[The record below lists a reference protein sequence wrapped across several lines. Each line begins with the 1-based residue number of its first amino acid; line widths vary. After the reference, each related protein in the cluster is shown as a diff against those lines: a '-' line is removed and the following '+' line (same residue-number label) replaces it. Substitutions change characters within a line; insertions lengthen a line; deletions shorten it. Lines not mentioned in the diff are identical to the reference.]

1 MRANPKRSLLEM
13 VHRSLLGIGLM
24 GIAVTTFAMIPG
36 QALAEFPERPI
47 KMIVANAPGG
57 ATDITARIVAEHMSK
72 TLKQQIIIENQG
84 GGGGTIAFGTIARSK
99 PDGYSLAIA
108 TGALTGGGILYSNLP
123 YDTEKS
129 FAPVSLL
136 ATFYNIFV
144 THPGFQAKTLS
155 EFIAY
160 AKTKE
165 VMLGSGNVGGMSWL
179 STMKLN
185 RVAGTKVK
193 YIPYKGLGPAVVDLV
208 GGHIDMALGDLAGLK
223 QLMAAGKILPV
234 AVTSP
239 KRAAG
244 LPNVPAMSEAVP
256 GFGQEGWIGLLA
268 PAGTPKDVIQKL
280 NKAAVAALADPT
292 IRGRLI
298 ADDFGV
304 IGNSPEEF
312 ADFIHKDV
320 ADVGA
325 TVKFTGVKLDIPK

>member
-1 MRANPKRSLLEM
+1 MAF
-13 VHRSLLGIGLM
+13 
-24 GIAVTTFAMIPG
+24 ATFATIPG

-47 KMIVANAPGG
+47 KMTVANAPGG

-72 TLKQQIIIENQG
+72 SLKQQIIIENQG
-84 GGGGTIAFGTIARSK
+84 GGGGTIAFGSVARAK

-108 TGALTGGGILYSNLP
+108 TGALTGGCILYSNLP

-144 THPGFQAKTLS
+144 THPGFQAKSLP
-155 EFIAY
+155 EFMAY

-179 STMKLN
+179 ATMKLN

-208 GGHIDMALGDLAGLK
+208 GGHIDMTLGDLAGLK

-239 KRAAG
+239 KRAAQ
-244 LPNVPAMSEAVP
+244 LPNVPAIAEAVP

-320 ADVGA
+320 VDVGA